1 MRVLIQRVSKGS
13 VSVDDKTI
21 AQIGHGYI
29 ILLGIYE
36 NDTEKDIDKLVP
48 KVANLR
54 IMCDEEQKM
63 NKSILDTKGEIIVVS
78 QFTLCADTRKG
89 RRPSFIKAMHPDKA
103 KELYKRFIT
112 KLQDRNIVVKTGKFG
127 GYMQVEIINDGPT
140 TILLES

>member
-54 IMCDEEQKM
+54 IMGDEEQKM